1 MESDSKVTYILYQS
15 WDSGIGIVTRVR
27 ALQSG
32 FECRPG
38 KMFSPQHD
46 TVRGADGN
54 MVIDQELNDNFQ
66 RIDFMLIPDH

>member
-1 MESDSKVTYILYQS
+1 
-15 WDSGIGIVTRVR
+15 
-27 ALQSG
+27 
-32 FECRPG
+32 
-38 KMFSPQHD
+38 MFSPQHD